1 MPFIYPA
8 ANQLGGTLKV
18 GQSECTDLVRFYA
31 NLPATSTWRAGEHV
45 VDVRNIRMGT
55 AIATFVN
62 GRYPQHQETGVHAA
76 FFLRYD
82 APGRGFWVMD
92 QWRDKPG
99 QPVRPVSARVL
110 RPKGYKQNANGTWF
124 HASDNADA
132 FYVIETR

>member
-8 ANQLGGTLKV
+8 ADQLGRTPKV
-18 GQSECTDLVRFYA
+18 GKGECTDLVRFYA
-31 NLPATSTWRAGEHV
+31 NLPPTWMWRAGEHV

-55 AIATFVN
+55 AIATFVH
-62 GRYPQHQETGVHAA
+62 GRYPQNRDTGVHAA

-99 QPVRPVSARVL
+99 HPVRPVEARPL
-110 RPKGYKQNANGTWF
+110 RPQGFKQNANGTWF
-124 HASDNADA
+124 AASDNADA
-132 FYVIETR
+132 FYVIETP